1 MLKAHPPVIDHH
13 HTTTTP
19 PPRASQFEA
28 FSNNRYE
35 GWSADMQQLLLTE
48 REDPEEFNS
57 PDLQQALCGFEGGA
71 CVYRFCQMW
80 SELERAGNLEALR
93 DGLSSSSGSS

>member
-1 MLKAHPPVIDHH
+1 
-13 HTTTTP
+13 
-19 PPRASQFEA
+19 
-28 FSNNRYE
+28 
-35 GWSADMQQLLLTE
+35 MQQLLLTE
-48 REDPEEFNS
+48 REDPEIFNS

-80 SELERAGNLEALR
+80 SELERAGKLEALR